1 MEVVVYLAL
10 FVLASVFCFSSFI
23 LIVMCRRRAQARE
36 RLHAAM
42 ASLSFTKVNNENVES
57 VLQLGPLI
65 VLDSNQWIYDVSG
78 MLQHCVV
85 VLKLCHA
92 LTEKLSV
99 IQLNS
104 IAPKLNEQVVT
115 ATARIMP
122 RFDDLIRT
130 VAANQV
136 DIRLLEARAS
146 SLVSACWAL
155 AFPFTVISPKHMDS
169 LDGVLNVIFS
179 FEFRSAFKNILY
191 FLHHLSLR
199 LIVGHMEENFM
210 VQDKNCNQKL
220 PSSLAVV
227 EETPLMESST
237 NRNDS
242 ITDSLHSDEA
252 PADPMAPT
260 K

>member
-1 MEVVVYLAL
+1 
-10 FVLASVFCFSSFI
+10 
-23 LIVMCRRRAQARE
+23 MCRRRVQARE
-36 RLHAAM
+36 RLRAVM
-42 ASLSFTKVNNENVES
+42 TSLRFTKINENVES
-57 VLQLGPLI
+57 VVQLGPLMAQ

-92 LTEKLSV
+92 LTEKLSI

-104 IAPKLNEQVVT
+104 IAPKLNEQVIT

-136 DIRLLEARAS
+136 DVRLLEARAS

-169 LDGVLNVIFS
+169 LDGVLNEMEDHV
-179 FEFRSAFKNILY
+179 EA
-191 FLHHLSLR
+191 LR
-199 LIVGHMEENFM
+199 LIIRHMEENFM
-210 VQDKNCNQKL
+210 VQDKDANRKL

-227 EETPLMESST
+227 EETPLLEPST
-237 NRNDS
+237 NKDS
-242 ITDSLHSDEA
+242 TTDSLHSDEA

>member
-65 VLDSNQWIYDVSG
+65 AQVLDSNQWIYDVSG

-169 LDGVLNVIFS
+169 LDGVLNEMEDHV
-179 FEFRSAFKNILY
+179 EA
-191 FLHHLSLR
+191 LR

>member
-1 MEVVVYLAL
+1 MEIVVYLAL
-10 FVLASVFCFSSFI
+10 FVLASVFCFSSII
-23 LIVMCRRRAQARE
+23 LIIMCRRRAQAKE

-42 ASLSFTKVNNENVES
+42 TSLRLSKVRNENVES
-57 VLQLGPLI
+57 VMQLGPLI
-65 VLDSNQWIYDVSG
+65 AQVLDNNQWIYDVSG

-85 VLKLCHA
+85 ILKLCHA
-92 LTEKLSV
+92 LTEKLSI

-130 VAANQV
+130 VAASQIDV
-136 DIRLLEARAS
+136 RLLEARAS

-169 LDGVLNVIFS
+169 FDGILNEMEDHV
-179 FEFRSAFKNILY
+179 EA
-191 FLHHLSLR
+191 LR
-199 LIVGHMEENFM
+199 LIVRHMEENFII
-210 VQDKNCNQKL
+210 QDKDNRKP
-220 PSSLAVV
+220 PSLEIV
-227 EETPLMESST
+227 EETPLMELST

-242 ITDSLHSDEA
+242 RTDSLHSDEA
-252 PADPMAPT
+252 PADPIAPT
-260 K
+260 R

>member
-23 LIVMCRRRAQARE
+23 LAVMCRRRAQTNK
-36 RLHAAM
+36 RLRTTM
-42 ASLSFTKVNNENVES
+42 TSLRFTKLNNENVES

-65 VLDSNQWIYDVSG
+65 AQVLDSNQWIYDVSG

-92 LTEKLSV
+92 LTEKLSI

-104 IAPKLNEQVVT
+104 IPPKLNEQIVT

-136 DIRLLEARAS
+136 DVRLLEARAS

-169 LDGVLNVIFS
+169 LDGILNEMEDHV
-179 FEFRSAFKNILY
+179 EA
-191 FLHHLSLR
+191 LR
-199 LIVGHMEENFM
+199 LIVRHMEENFT
-210 VQDKNCNQKL
+210 VREKDANRKL
-220 PSSLAVV
+220 PPSLVVV
-227 EETPLMESST
+227 EETPLMEMPT

-242 ITDSLHSDEA
+242 ITDSQHSDEA
-252 PADPMAPT
+252 PADPIAPV

>member
-1 MEVVVYLAL
+1 
-10 FVLASVFCFSSFI
+10 
-23 LIVMCRRRAQARE
+23 MCRRRVLARE
-36 RLHAAM
+36 HLRAAM
-42 ASLSFTKVNNENVES
+42 TSLRFTKVNNENVES

-65 VLDSNQWIYDVSG
+65 AQALDSNQWIYDVSG

-85 VLKLCHA
+85 ILKLCHA
-92 LTEKLSV
+92 LTEKLSI

-115 ATARIMP
+115 TTARIMP

-130 VAANQV
+130 VAASQSRRGYLSAITYLFIVEISDMGAV
-136 DIRLLEARAS
+136 DVRLLEARAS

-169 LDGVLNVIFS
+169 LDGILNEMEDHV
-179 FEFRSAFKNILY
+179 EA
-191 FLHHLSLR
+191 LR
-199 LIVGHMEENFM
+199 LIVRHMEENFII
-210 VQDKNCNQKL
+210 QDKDNRKL
-220 PSSLAVV
+220 SSSLAVV
-227 EETPLMESST
+227 EETPLMELST

-242 ITDSLHSDEA
+242 RTDSLHSDEA

>member
-57 VLQLGPLI
+57 VMQLGPLI

-179 FEFRSAFKNILY
+179 FEFRYEMEDHVEA
-191 FLHHLSLR
+191 LR

-210 VQDKNCNQKL
+210 VQDKDCNQKL